1 MFTTER
7 KKELWLINIPIEKDE
22 VAVYFPL
29 SKMKQLKFKSS
40 PLVSYSQLNKFSYNS
55 CGLYQIAL
63 PKVDF

>member
-29 SKMKQLKFKSS
+29 SKMKTIK
-40 PLVSYSQLNKFSYNS
+40 
-55 CGLYQIAL
+55 I
-63 PKVDF
+63 